1 MAKKRVASIAT
12 IRQNISHLKK
22 QIQRIKNMKLKAP
35 RGDEGEVKVQRRGS
49 QLIINGELYKA
60 GDLEAMKGKSA
71 SWQLPVLEKLEQDL
85 AREEYRLTARGK
97 QPRELKAL
105 SELEATQARAGLKMI
120 TSSEQYEFDEWL
132 NRGSDGI
139 KKRLYYHEYG
149 AQDIN
154 RGDIRGFL
162 QFMNNIVG
170 DIEEVADLP
179 DKIEV
184 VIA

>member
-22 QIQRIKNMKLKAP
+22 QIQRVENMKLQAP
-35 RGDEGEVKVQRRGS
+35 RGDEGEVKVVRRGS
-49 QLIINGELYKA
+49 QLIINGKVYKA

-97 QPRELKAL
+97 QPRKLRAL

-120 TSSEQYEFDEWL
+120 TSEEQYEFDEWL

-149 AQDIN
+149 AKDIN
-154 RGDIRGFL
+154 RGNIRGFID
-162 QFMNNIVG
+162 FMNVFLG
-170 DIEEVADLP
+170 EDINEVSDLP
-179 DKIEV
+179 DKIIPV
-184 VIA
+184 V

>member
-105 SELEATQARAGLKMI
+105 SDLEASQAAAGVKMI
-120 TSSEQYEFDEWL
+120 TSSEQYEFDEIAKIVNMNETAIRVAL
-132 NRGSDGI
+132 SRARKKIRETMINTHQYGI
-139 KKRLYYHEYG
+139 R
-149 AQDIN
+149 
-154 RGDIRGFL
+154 
-162 QFMNNIVG
+162 
-170 DIEEVADLP
+170 
-179 DKIEV
+179 
-184 VIA
+184 